1 MGNLHSGDFARL
13 TRSCGN
19 LAASFFDTSFVG
31 HPSDSPCL
39 GEVRHA
45 R

>member
-13 TRSCGN
+13 TRFCGV

-31 HPSDSPCL
+31 HPSDSPCF
-39 GEVRHA
+39 GEVRYA

>member
-1 MGNLHSGDFARL
+1 MGNLHSGDFPRL
-13 TRSCGN
+13 TRSCGV

-31 HPSDSPCL
+31 QHSDSPCF

>member
-13 TRSCGN
+13 TRSCSN

-31 HPSDSPCL
+31 NPSDSPCF

>member
-13 TRSCGN
+13 TLSCGVS
-19 LAASFFDTSFVG
+19 AASFFGISLSG
-31 HPSDSPCL
+31 HRSDSPCF

>member
-1 MGNLHSGDFARL
+1 MGNLHSGDFVRL
-13 TRSCGN
+13 TRSYGVS
-19 LAASFFDTSFVG
+19 AASFLDTSFVG
-31 HPSDSPCL
+31 HHSNFPGF

>member
-13 TRSCGN
+13 TRSCGVS
-19 LAASFFDTSFVG
+19 AASFFDISFAG
-31 HPSDSPCL
+31 HPSNSPCF

>member
-1 MGNLHSGDFARL
+1 MGNLHTGDFARL
-13 TRSCGN
+13 THSCGIS
-19 LAASFFDTSFVG
+19 AASFFDISFVG
-31 HPSDSPCL
+31 HHSDFPCL